1 MPIFDEIL
9 SQPAI
14 LISVVVAVLFIVA
27 AMVLAVLPRMKASR
41 ARAKRRKAQ
50 NALRQENLQLSAEE
64 DGEEGAPA
72 VGRSARQA
80 ATSTAA
86 TPAAASTPTPAAKPQ
101 IPVTPSAPV
110 VTASALNAALSGGT
124 TETKKDEV
132 TPEMQSLLS
141 SVFSDEEN
149 SERQAILLK
158 GIEPVSID
166 ELLTLS
172 KAVASQL
179 RGEQPTNIVRVKENE
194 LV

>member
-1 MPIFDEIL
+1 MPILDEIL

-64 DGEEGAPA
+64 DGEEVAPSA
-72 VGRSARQA
+72 GRSSRQA
-80 ATSTAA
+80 ASSS
-86 TPAAASTPTPAAKPQ
+86 AAAPVAAPAPTAKPQ

-166 ELLTLS
+166 ELLILS
-172 KAVASQL
+172 KAVSSQL

>member
-27 AMVLAVLPRMKASR
+27 AMVLAVLPRMKANR
-41 ARAKRRKAQ
+41 ARSKRRKAQ
-50 NALRQENLQLSAEE
+50 NALRQENMQLSAEE
-64 DGEEGAPA
+64 DGDEVAPA

-80 ATSTAA
+80 ASSSAAAPVA
-86 TPAAASTPTPAAKPQ
+86 TPTPTPAAKPQ
-101 IPVTPSAPV
+101 MPATPSAPV

-172 KAVASQL
+172 KAVSSQL